1 MLHALVLGL
10 GRAGAGLHLRVL
22 TKARATAPELFHP
35 GPVIGCDPA
44 PGARQDLPGA
54 ITTDSL
60 AAAAE
65 LLDPQRTVVHVCT
78 PPTSRAAVLTRLAQ
92 HGFRRAIVEKPLA
105 TGTDD
110 LREIDDLRRRH
121 GLDLVVV
128 SHWMAAELTER
139 ITALVRGGALGDLRS
154 IRFTQDKPRFTRS
167 AATHGHPTAFDVE
180 LPHSLG
186 VVLQLAGPAEVER
199 AACTDMHGPDAV
211 LPAMG
216 SAHLVL
222 RHAGGVTSELSSD
235 LTAPVQQRRIAL
247 ELTGGEVTGHYP
259 ISDQDDHAQLL
270 VDGQRQVFRDDALTR
285 FVLRAYHHFQDPSPI
300 EHPTLQVHRE
310 VVRLLAEAKQSC
322 AAAAER
328 SSSHAR

>member
-22 TKARATAPELFHP
+22 AKARATAPELFHP

-44 PGARQDLPGA
+44 PDAHHDLPGT

-78 PPTSRAAVLTRLAQ
+78 PPTTRATLLTRLAQ

-105 TGTDD
+105 TGIDE
-110 LREIDDLRRRH
+110 LREIDDLRHRH

-139 ITALVRGGALGDLRS
+139 ITALVRGGELGVLRS

-199 AACTDMHGPDAV
+199 AEWTDMRGSATV

-235 LTAPVQQRRIAL
+235 LTSPVQQRRIAL
-247 ELTGGEVTGHYP
+247 ELTGGRITGHYP

-270 VDGQRQVFRDDALTR
+270 VDGQRHVFRDDALTR
-285 FVLRAYHHFQDPSPI
+285 FMLRAYHHFQNPSPGA
-300 EHPTLQVHRE
+300 HPTLEVHRD
-310 VVRLLAEAKQSC
+310 VVRLLAEAKRC
-322 AAAAER
+322 GARAAER